1 MIINSM
7 AKNVDK
13 LRIYIKPTCTTC
25 KKAVKKLSEEGK
37 NFESVNYYEQK
48 FTKKKIREI
57 LDKID
62 VEPKELLRKREKT
75 YKELELGKKDLTK
88 QQVVNLLYDNPDLI
102 QRPIIE
108 SGGKYYLGR
117 PVDKLDDIV

>member
-1 MIINSM
+1 MS
-7 AKNVDK
+7 KNVDNFK
-13 LRIYIKPTCTTC
+13 LYIKPTCTTC
-25 KKAVKKLSEEGK
+25 KKAVKKLSAEGK

-62 VEPKELLRKREKT
+62 VEPGELLRKREKT
-75 YKELELGKKDLTK
+75 YKELDLGNRDLTK
-88 QQVVNLLYDNPDLI
+88 KEIVDLLYDNPDLI

-108 SGGKYYLGR
+108 IGDKAYLGR
-117 PVDKLDDIV
+117 PVDKLDDII

>member
-1 MIINSM
+1 MT
-7 AKNVDK
+7 KNVDNF
-13 LRIYIKPTCTTC
+13 RMYIKPTCTTC
-25 KKAVKKLSEEGK
+25 KKAVKKLTEEGID
-37 NFESVNYYEQK
+37 FESVNYYEQR

-75 YKELELGKKDLTK
+75 YKELDLGNKDLTK
-88 QQVVNLLYDNPDLI
+88 REIVDLLYENPDLI

-108 SGGKYYLGR
+108 KGDKAYLGR
-117 PVDKLDDIV
+117 PVEKLDNIK

>member
-1 MIINSM
+1 M

-25 KKAVKKLSEEGK
+25 KKAVKKLSEGDK
-37 NFESVNYYEQK
+37 NFESVNYYEQR

-62 VEPKELLRKREKT
+62 VEPKDLLRKREKT
-75 YKELELGKKDLTK
+75 YKKLDLGKK
-88 QQVVNLLYDNPDLI
+88 
-102 QRPIIE
+102 RPHQAA
-108 SGGKYYLGR
+108 GGGPALRQSRSHSETDRGSR
-117 PVDKLDDIV
+117 

>member
-1 MIINSM
+1 MS
-7 AKNVDK
+7 KNVDNFK
-13 LRIYIKPTCTTC
+13 LYIKPTCTTC

-37 NFESVNYYEQK
+37 DFQTVDYYKER
-48 FTKKKIREI
+48 FTKKKIKEI

-75 YKELELGKKDLTK
+75 YKELDLGNRGLTK
-88 QQVVNLLYDNPDLI
+88 KEIVDLLYENPDLI

-108 SGGKYYLGR
+108 TSDKAYLGR
-117 PVDKLDDIV
+117 PVDKLDEIF